1 MDELLTEIEAIV
13 NSGTHINIDY
23 YINMVIDEDKQDEI
37 FDYFRNEAQ
46 TESIEE
52 AMAALGDND
61 ITEEDVRLMRIKFMS
76 EMGN

>member
-1 MDELLTEIEAIV
+1 MRYSIT
-13 NSGTHINIDY
+13 S
-23 YINMVIDEDKQDEI
+23 
-37 FDYFRNEAQ
+37 RNEAQ

-76 EMGN
+76 EMG